1 MPTLSAND
9 RLALAGLCALTAGA
23 LLLGGLARGA
33 FELDAQRPQA
43 ARLNLNRASLAEL
56 AALPGLGPTLARR
69 AVVYRQTHG
78 AYQAI
83 GGLRRVR
90 GIGPATVERLRPHL
104 AVEATSPDG

>member
-1 MPTLSAND
+1 LPTLSAND

-23 LLLGGLARGA
+23 LLLGGLARGS
-33 FELDAQRPQA
+33 FEPDAQRPQ
-43 ARLNLNRASLAEL
+43 ARLNLNRASPAEL

-78 AYQAI
+78 AYRTI
-83 GGLRRVR
+83 GALRRVR

-104 AVEATSPDG
+104 AVAADPSDG